1 MWKRQVMRKI
11 GGYKILN
18 DLLLL
23 LKYAMHFFITTVFAL
38 SYDSPHGIA
47 GKDVVNDLN
56 GVIPK

>member
-1 MWKRQVMRKI
+1 MRKI